1 MASTEVR
8 LPSFRRHDSWLL
20 SRTYADRYLQLL
32 RDTKDRGYM
41 GQQFNYTPGV
51 DGPSGG
57 PEIKTNY
64 PTPQQA
70 LGGRGTD
77 HRKGNTSGDG
87 GNTLY

>member
-1 MASTEVR
+1 
-8 LPSFRRHDSWLL
+8 
-20 SRTYADRYLQLL
+20 
-32 RDTKDRGYM
+32 M
-41 GQQFNYTPGV
+41 GQQFNYIPGV
-51 DGPSGG
+51 DGPEGG

-70 LGGRGTD
+70 LGSKGTD